1 MLIEPQRSIWDDY
14 IFLSYIHRSLCKY
27 RNECENFV
35 EIIAIHTTICFS
47 FRSTI
52 VCVCVWQRR
61 MRRKKSITLRRVKIC
76 SISMMNKAIHI
87 VLKQC
92 CTIVWWKLLRKWFRQ
107 PKLVHVNSIECLLV
121 EKQKKSNK
129 TLPSLHIQLKL
140 MHSTIFLSLV
150 GTL

>member
-52 VCVCVWQRR
+52 VCVCVAEKNE
-61 MRRKKSITLRRVKIC
+61 KKKINHA
-76 SISMMNKAIHI
+76 SPGQDMQHFYDEQSYSH
-87 VLKQC
+87 
-92 CTIVWWKLLRKWFRQ
+92 CT
-107 PKLVHVNSIECLLV
+107 
-121 EKQKKSNK
+121 
-129 TLPSLHIQLKL
+129 
-140 MHSTIFLSLV
+140 
-150 GTL
+150 